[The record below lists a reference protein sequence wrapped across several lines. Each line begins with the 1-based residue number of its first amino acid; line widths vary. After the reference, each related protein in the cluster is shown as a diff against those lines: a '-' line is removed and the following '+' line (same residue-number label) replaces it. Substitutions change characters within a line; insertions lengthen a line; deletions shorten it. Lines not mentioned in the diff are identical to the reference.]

1 MVMSEVFWSGTIT
14 SLIGFTLAMGAQCYK
29 SKCREVKFCC
39 IKIIRDV
46 EGEEE
51 LDVQQRPQ
59 NPIQSQNGL

>member
-29 SKCREVKFCC
+29 SKCSRVEFCC
-39 IKIIRDV
+39 IRIIRDV

-51 LDVQQRPQ
+51 LDNQRPQ